1 MKPLPLPRR
10 ALAACV
16 LAALATLAAPG
27 VQAAPIGN
35 LTSLSAVHGADVAK
49 GDALGWDVRSDT
61 GVQLRISL
69 PQVDVLRIQ
78 AGGKGG
84 LTEPGDKAAPI
95 VVGQP
100 AAQVAYQLSEQADHI
115 LISTEALSLRIDRK
129 PLRFTLFRKGDA
141 TPLWRE
147 VQPLSLDDKQGVQ
160 VLSSLPGERYFGGG
174 QQNGRF
180 EFKGRQVPVSYS
192 GGWEEGDRPNPA
204 PFLMSSRGWG
214 MLRNTWSD
222 GNYDLRDTQQISL
235 QHAEGRY
242 DAYFFVGKDV
252 RDVVARYT
260 DLTGRA
266 RMLPR
271 WALEYGD
278 ADCYN
283 DGDNVK
289 KPGSVPKGWTDG
301 PTGKTPDVVET
312 VARKY
317 REHDMPGGWI
327 LPNDG
332 YGCGYTN
339 LPETVKGL
347 AGYGFR
353 TGLWT
358 ENGVDKIAWEVG
370 QAGSRVQKLDVA
382 WTGKGYQ
389 FAMDANKSAYDGILN
404 NSDSRP
410 FLWTVMGWAGIQRY
424 AVAWTGDQSAS
435 WDYIRWHI
443 PTLIGSGLSGQAYAS
458 GDVDAIFGGSPE
470 TYLRDLQWKSF
481 TPVLMGMSGWAA
493 AERKHPWWF
502 EQPYRDINRR
512 YLKLKMRLT
521 PYMYTLV
528 REAEQSGAPLV
539 RGLMWDYPQD
549 PAAYTEAYKYQF
561 LLGRDVL
568 VAPVYRS
575 QAVSGGWRKGIHL
588 PQGTWY
594 DYWDGRQATADA
606 KGRDLDLQV
615 TLDKLPVFVR
625 AGAILPM
632 YPEMLYDGQKPKDQL
647 TLDIYP
653 HGDSEYTLYEDDGN
667 TRQYQGGA
675 YSQQV
680 IRMRQTAGDVR
691 VEIGAVDGQYQGQE
705 ARRGYALRMLA
716 GQAPAAVRAGERV

>member
-10 ALAACV
+10 VLAACV

-27 VQAAPIGN
+27 LHAAPLGN
-35 LTSLSAVHGADVAK
+35 LQSLSAVHLADVAK
-49 GDALGWDVRSDT
+49 GEALGWDVRSDT
-61 GVQLRISL
+61 GMQLRISL

-78 AGGKGG
+78 AGGKAG
-84 LTEPGDKAAPI
+84 LTGPGDKAAPI

-100 AAQVAYQLSEQADHI
+100 AAQVAYQLSEQADHV

-141 TPLWRE
+141 VPLWRE

-180 EFKGRQVPVSYS
+180 EFKGKQVPVSYS

-222 GNYDLRDTQQISL
+222 GNYDLRDKEQISL
-235 QHAEGRY
+235 QHAEGRF
-242 DAYFFVGKDV
+242 DAYFFVGKDL

-312 VARKY
+312 VARQY

-424 AVAWTGDQSAS
+424 AVA
-435 WDYIRWHI
+435 
-443 PTLIGSGLSGQAYAS
+443 
-458 GDVDAIFGGSPE
+458 
-470 TYLRDLQWKSF
+470 
-481 TPVLMGMSGWAA
+481 
-493 AERKHPWWF
+493 
-502 EQPYRDINRR
+502 
-512 YLKLKMRLT
+512 
-521 PYMYTLV
+521 
-528 REAEQSGAPLV
+528 
-539 RGLMWDYPQD
+539 
-549 PAAYTEAYKYQF
+549 
-561 LLGRDVL
+561 
-568 VAPVYRS
+568 
-575 QAVSGGWRKGIHL
+575 
-588 PQGTWY
+588 
-594 DYWDGRQATADA
+594 
-606 KGRDLDLQV
+606 
-615 TLDKLPVFVR
+615 
-625 AGAILPM
+625 
-632 YPEMLYDGQKPKDQL
+632 
-647 TLDIYP
+647 
-653 HGDSEYTLYEDDGN
+653 
-667 TRQYQGGA
+667 
-675 YSQQV
+675 
-680 IRMRQTAGDVR
+680 
-691 VEIGAVDGQYQGQE
+691 
-705 ARRGYALRMLA
+705 
-716 GQAPAAVRAGERV
+716 